1 MFGIRY
7 SVLGV
12 GYWVFK
18 HETNKRITLKP
29 EITTRQDISDLVER
43 FYTRVREDEII
54 GPIFRDQENFS
65 WDTHIPVMVNFWSN
79 ILLDDASYQGNPMLK
94 HIELN
99 RKTPLTQLHF
109 QRWKELFF
117 STLDELFIGDR
128 VNEAKKRVNAME
140 ILMLMKIRDSE
151 QQGFI
156 Q

>member
-65 WDTHIPVMVNFWSN
+65 WDTHIPVMVNFWSS
-79 ILLDDASYQGNPMLK
+79 ILLDDASYKGNPMLK

-99 RKTPLTQLHF
+99 RRTPLTQLHF
-109 QRWKELFF
+109 RRWKELFF

-151 QQGFI
+151 QSGFI

>member
-1 MFGIRY
+1 M
-7 SVLGV
+7 
-12 GYWVFK
+12 K
-18 HETNKRITLKP
+18 K
-29 EITTRQDISDLVER
+29 EITTRQDVFDLVER

>member
-1 MFGIRY
+1 M
-7 SVLGV
+7 
-12 GYWVFK
+12 K
-18 HETNKRITLKP
+18 K
-29 EITTRQDISDLVER
+29 EITTRQDVFDLVER

-151 QQGFI
+151 QSGFI